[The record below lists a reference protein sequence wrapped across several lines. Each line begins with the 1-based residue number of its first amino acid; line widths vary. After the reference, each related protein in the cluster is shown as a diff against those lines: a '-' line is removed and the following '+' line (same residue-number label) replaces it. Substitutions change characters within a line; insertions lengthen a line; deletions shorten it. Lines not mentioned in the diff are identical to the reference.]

1 MMLSHLIAPQTLM
14 GHDVNVTS
22 LTSDS
27 RAVRTGSLFAA
38 LPGTI
43 ADGRD
48 YIDSA
53 LKSGATA
60 VLSLPGL
67 PNMPVPYVES
77 PKPRQLYAQIASR
90 LHAGQPTTM
99 VAATGTNG
107 KSSTIEFLR
116 QIWDYAG
123 KNSACFGT
131 LGVTTK
137 QGTKPLKHT
146 TPDAVALHQT
156 LQSLAKAGVTHTGME
171 ASSHGLLQYRLDGVN
186 LSAVGFS
193 NLTQDHFD
201 YHENMEDYFL
211 AKSRLF
217 TELCANGIPA
227 VINVDGEYGRRMAKM
242 ASENGLDVMRV
253 GWSGDDIRIAE
264 LTPRASSQDLE
275 LVWDGKRIKIELPLA
290 GEFQVLNAVSA
301 LGLAVKTGV
310 TKASALQAVAQLT
323 GVAGRMELAGRTTQG
338 APIFVDF
345 AHTPDG
351 LEKLLRGVRPHT
363 MGRIIVV
370 FGCGGD
376 RDPDKRPKMGAVA
389 AQLADIA
396 IVTDDNPRTE
406 VPADIRAAVLGGC
419 PDALEIGDRADAI
432 AHGIS
437 LLNQND
443 CLVIAGKGHEQGQT
457 VGDKI
462 IPFSDVEIAKDL
474 LTKGQRTKGLLK

>member
-1 MMLSHLIAPQTLM
+1 VQA
-14 GHDVNVTS
+14 
-22 LTSDS
+22 
-27 RAVRTGSLFAA
+27 GSLFAA

-53 LKSGATA
+53 LEKGASA

-67 PNMPVPYVES
+67 EGVSVPYVASDE
-77 PKPRQLYAQIASR
+77 PRQLYAKIAAR
-90 LHAGQPTTM
+90 LYEGQPEFM
-99 VAATGTNG
+99 VAMTGTNG

-123 KNSACFGT
+123 KNAACFGT

-137 QGTKPLKHT
+137 QGVRSLKHT

-156 LQSLAKAGVTHTGME
+156 LQSLAQSGVTHAGME
-171 ASSHGLLQYRLDGVN
+171 ASSHGLQQYRLDGVK
-186 LSAVGFS
+186 LAAVGFT

-201 YHENMEDYFL
+201 YHDTMEDYFT

-217 TELCANGIPA
+217 IELAREGTPA
-227 VINVDGEYGRRMAKM
+227 VINVDGEYGRRIADLAT
-242 ASENGLDVMRV
+242 ASGLDVMGV

-264 LTPRASSQDLE
+264 ITPRASSQNLE
-275 LVWDGKRIKIELPLA
+275 LMWDGKRIKTELPLA

-310 TKASALQAVAQLT
+310 AKDVALKALT
-323 GVAGRMELAGRTTQG
+323 HLVGVAGRMELAGRTEVG
-338 APIFVDF
+338 APVFVDF

-363 MGRIIVV
+363 LGGIIVV

-376 RDPDKRPKMGAVA
+376 RDPDKRPKMGEI
-389 AQLADIA
+389 AQRLADIA
-396 IVTDDNPRTE
+396 IVTDDNPRSE
-406 VPADIRAAVLGGC
+406 LPADIRAAVLAGC
-419 PDALEIGDRADAI
+419 PDAQEIGDRAEAI
-432 AHGIS
+432 ERGLS
-437 LLNQND
+437 LLTQGD
-443 CLVIAGKGHEQGQT
+443 CLVIAGKGHEQGQI

-462 IPFSDVEIAKDL
+462 IPFNDVEIAREIL
-474 LTKGQRTKGLLK
+474 SREILK

>member
-1 MMLSHLIAPQTLM
+1 MMLSDLIAPQKLT
-14 GHDVNVTS
+14 GPDVDITS
-22 LTSDS
+22 LSADS
-27 RAVRTGSLFAA
+27 RAVQAGSLFAA
-38 LPGTI
+38 LPGTV

-48 YIDSA
+48 YIGSA
-53 LKSGATA
+53 LKNGASA

-67 PNMPVPYVES
+67 EGIFVPYIASDE
-77 PKPRQLYAQIASR
+77 PRQLYARIAAR
-90 LHAGQPTTM
+90 LNAGQPETI
-99 VAATGTNG
+99 VAMTGTNG

-116 QIWDYAG
+116 QIWEYAG
-123 KNSACFGT
+123 KNAACFGT

-137 QGTKPLKHT
+137 QGVEPLKHT

-156 LQSLAKAGVTHTGME
+156 LQGLAGSGITHAGME
-171 ASSHGLLQYRLDGVN
+171 ASSHGLQQYRLDGVN
-186 LSAVGFS
+186 LAAVGFT

-201 YHENMEDYFL
+201 YHDTMEEYFT

-217 TELCANGIPA
+217 TELAPKGVPA
-227 VINVDGEYGRRMAKM
+227 VINVDGDYGRRMAKL
-242 ASENGLDVMRV
+242 AQDAGLDVMQV

-264 LTPRASSQDLE
+264 LSPRASSQNLE
-275 LVWDGKRIKIELPLA
+275 LVWGEKRIKVELPLA
-290 GEFQVLNAVSA
+290 GEFQVFNAVSA

-310 TKASALQAVAQLT
+310 AKDIALEALT
-323 GVAGRMELAGRTTQG
+323 HLVGVAGRMELAGRKGVGSTDAG
-338 APIFVDF
+338 APVFVDF

-376 RDPDKRPKMGAVA
+376 RDPDKRPKMGEIA
-389 AQLADIA
+389 ARLADIA

-406 VPADIRAAVLGGC
+406 IPAKIRAAVLIGC
-419 PDALEIGDRADAI
+419 PDAQEIGDRAKAI

-437 LLNQND
+437 LLKHDD
-443 CLVIAGKGHEQGQT
+443 CLVIAGKGHEQGQI

-462 IPFSDVEIAKDL
+462 IPFSDVQIAKEL
-474 LTKGQRTKGLLK
+474 LSAGKGS

>member
-1 MMLSHLIAPQTLM
+1 MMLSALISPHKLSGA
-14 GHDVNVTS
+14 DVDVTS
-22 LTSDS
+22 ITADS
-27 RAVRTGSLFAA
+27 RAVRAGSLFAA

-48 YIDSA
+48 YIENA
-53 LKSGATA
+53 LEDGASA

-67 PNMPVPYVES
+67 AEMPVPYISSAE
-77 PKPRQLYAQIASR
+77 PRQLYAQIAAR
-90 LHAGQPTTM
+90 LHAGQPETM
-99 VAATGTNG
+99 VAMTGTNG

-123 KNSACFGT
+123 KNAACFGT

-137 QGTKPLKHT
+137 DGVQPLKHT

-156 LQSLAKAGVTHTGME
+156 LQGLAQSAITHAGME
-171 ASSHGLLQYRLDGVN
+171 ASSHGLQQYRLDGVK
-186 LSAVGFS
+186 LAAVGFT

-201 YHENMEDYFL
+201 YHDTMEDYFT

-217 TELCANGIPA
+217 TELAPKGVPA
-227 VINVDGEYGRRMAKM
+227 VINVDGEYGLRMADL
-242 ASENGLDVMRV
+242 AEACGLDVMRV
-253 GWSGDDIRIAE
+253 GWAGDDIRIAE
-264 LTPRASSQDLE
+264 LSPRASSQNLE
-275 LVWDGKRIKIELPLA
+275 LVWGGKRIKIELPLA

-310 TKASALQAVAQLT
+310 SQAVALEALT
-323 GVAGRMELAGRTTQG
+323 KLVGVAGRMELAGRTDAG

-376 RDPDKRPKMGAVA
+376 RDPDKRPKMGKIADK
-389 AQLADIA
+389 LADIV

-406 VPADIRAAVLGGC
+406 VAADVRRAVLVGC
-419 PDALEIGDRADAI
+419 PNATEIGDRAEAI

-437 LLNQND
+437 LLGHND
-443 CLVIAGKGHEQGQT
+443 CLVIAGKGHEQGQI

-462 IPFSDVEIAKDL
+462 IPFSDVEVA
-474 LTKGQRTKGLLK
+474 RGLLS

>member
-1 MMLSHLIAPQTLM
+1 MMLSELIAPQKLH
-14 GHDVNVTS
+14 GPDVDITS
-22 LTSDS
+22 LTADS
-27 RAVRTGSLFAA
+27 RAVQAGSLFAA

-48 YIDSA
+48 YIESA
-53 LKSGATA
+53 LANGASA

-67 PNMPVPYVES
+67 DDISVPYVANAE
-77 PKPRQLYAQIASR
+77 PRQLYARIASL
-90 LHAGQPTTM
+90 LHGGQPETM
-99 VAATGTNG
+99 VAMTGTNG

-123 KNSACFGT
+123 KNAACFGT
-131 LGVTTK
+131 LGVTTS
-137 QGTKPLKHT
+137 QGVEPLKHT

-156 LQSLAKAGVTHTGME
+156 LQGLSGGGISHAGME
-171 ASSHGLLQYRLDGVN
+171 ASSHGLQQYRLDGVK
-186 LSAVGFS
+186 LAAVGFT

-201 YHENMEDYFL
+201 YHDTMEEYFA

-217 TELCANGIPA
+217 TELAPKGAPA
-227 VINVDGEYGRRMAKM
+227 VINVDGEYGRRMAEL
-242 ASENGLDVMRV
+242 AVEHGLDVMRV

-264 LTPRASSQDLE
+264 LSPRASSQNLE

-310 TKASALQAVAQLT
+310 AKDVALEALT
-323 GVAGRMELAGRTTQG
+323 HLVGVAGRMEMAGRTKGG
-338 APIFVDF
+338 APVFVDF

-376 RDPDKRPKMGAVA
+376 RDPDKRPKMGKIA
-389 AQLADIA
+389 ARLADIV

-406 VPADIRAAVLGGC
+406 VPADIRAAVLIGC
-419 PDALEIGDRADAI
+419 PDAQEVGDRAKAI

-437 LLNQND
+437 LLKQND

-462 IPFSDVEIAKDL
+462 IPFSDVEIA
-474 LTKGQRTKGLLK
+474 RGLL